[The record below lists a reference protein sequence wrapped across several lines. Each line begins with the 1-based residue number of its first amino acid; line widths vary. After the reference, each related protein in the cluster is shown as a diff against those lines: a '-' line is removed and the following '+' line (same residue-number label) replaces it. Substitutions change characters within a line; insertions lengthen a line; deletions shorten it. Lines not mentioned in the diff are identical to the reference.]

1 MEERRAVQRTKVL
14 RNAKIIQDHRK
25 PVMSCTVK
33 NLSSQG
39 ACLSVAS
46 TYLLPDTFE
55 LTFEHGRSRRS
66 CRVIWRTS
74 DKMGVAFDPPAGR
87 AL

>member
-14 RNAKIIQDHRK
+14 RNAKIILDHRA
-25 PVMSCTVK
+25 PVISCTVK
-33 NLSSQG
+33 NLSSKG

-46 TYLLPDTFE
+46 TYLLPDTFD
-55 LTFEHGRSRRS
+55 LTFEHGRSRRL

-74 DKMGVAFDPPAGR
+74 DKMGVAFDPPGGPTP
-87 AL
+87 

>member
-14 RNAKIIQDHRK
+14 RNAKIILDHRAS
-25 PVMSCTVK
+25 VISCTV
-33 NLSSQG
+33 NLSGQG
-39 ACLSVAS
+39 ACLSVAG
-46 TYLLPDTFE
+46 TYLLPETFE
-55 LTFEHGRSRRS
+55 LTFEHGRSRRQ

-74 DKMGVAFDPPAGR
+74 DKMGVAFEPPPGP

>member
-14 RNAKIIQDHRK
+14 RNAKIILDHRA
-25 PVMSCTVK
+25 PVISCTVK

-46 TYLLPDTFE
+46 TYLLPDTFD
-55 LTFEHGRSRRS
+55 LTFEHGRSRRC
-66 CRVIWRTS
+66 CRVVWRTD
-74 DKMGVAFDPPAGR
+74 DKMGVAFEPPGGPVP
-87 AL
+87 

>member
-14 RNAKIIQDHRK
+14 RNAKIILDHRAS
-25 PVMSCTVK
+25 VISCTVK
-33 NLSSQG
+33 NLNSQG

-46 TYLLPDTFE
+46 TYLLPETFE
-55 LTFEHGRSRRS
+55 LTFEHGRSRRQ

-74 DKMGVAFDPPAGR
+74 DKMGVAFEPPPGP